1 MNICE
6 TLESMRPEGRA
17 VFGIF
22 HGSQILPRKERIK
35 KYNYYNLPEEFWRVI
50 SLKEAEKA
58 LIESYCYHPESNR
71 KLLEESDI
79 EILIKDFLSTFPSE
93 AEIRTNDS
101 LEAVSK
107 NSFFD
112 TTILI
117 ELNGV
122 VGLACIEDQQES

>member
-35 KYNYYNLPEEFWRVI
+35 KYNYYNLSEEFWRVI
-50 SLKEAEKA
+50 SLKEAETA
-58 LIESYCYHPESNR
+58 LIDSYCHHPETNR
-71 KLLEESDI
+71 RLLDESDV
-79 EILIKDFLSTFPSE
+79 EVLIKGFLSTFPSE

-101 LEAVSK
+101 LEPVS
-107 NSFFD
+107 NSFYD

-122 VGLACIEDQQES
+122 VGLACIEDEQEP

>member
-6 TLESMRPEGRA
+6 TLESMRPEGKA

-58 LIESYCYHPESNR
+58 LIESYCHHPETNR
-71 KLLEESDI
+71 KLLNEADV
-79 EILIKDFLSTFPSE
+79 EILIKDYLSTFPNE

-101 LEAVSK
+101 LEPVSS
-107 NSFFD
+107 SFYD

-122 VGLACIEDQQES
+122 VGLVCIEDQQEP